1 MVINSA
7 NLETGKIFKPMVKH
21 F

>member
-1 MVINSA
+1 MNSA